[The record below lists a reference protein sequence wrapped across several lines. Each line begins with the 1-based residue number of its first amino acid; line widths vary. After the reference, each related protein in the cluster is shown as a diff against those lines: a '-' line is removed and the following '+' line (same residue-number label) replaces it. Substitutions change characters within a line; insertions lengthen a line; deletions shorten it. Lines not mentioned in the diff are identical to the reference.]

1 MTRNQTRKKKRSL
14 SKRNKTKYR
23 WQGQGGRG
31 RIADREQTTDFVFY
45 EPTLNKDSGYV
56 KYIVVNQPP
65 SYLNMFDALSYQFM
79 EVNELLHALSQNKTL
94 IPDYVVHKRIKT
106 NRARTKAEED
116 YEKTIIDKKKKKLK
130 EKLQNLEEEDETE

>member
-65 SYLNMFDALSYQFM
+65 SYLNTFDALSYQFM

-106 NRARTKAEED
+106 DRARTQDETNEENARI
-116 YEKTIIDKKKKKLK
+116 EKKKNKLK
-130 EKLQNLEEEDETE
+130 KRLENLEDQER